1 MVPAL
6 PDVLPL
12 RPYLREMVWGGRR
25 LAELYGKPLPPDK
38 PIGESF
44 EVSAFPERDS
54 TVASGPLEG
63 EPLGR
68 LVAEHGEALVGRAT
82 VERYG
87 REFPLLIKLIDAQ
100 QDLSVQV
107 HPDDAYARDRKLG
120 TFGKSEAW
128 YVVHS
133 DGGRVALG
141 LREGVGRPELVQ
153 AIRAGAVE
161 EAVQFHDVAPGDV
174 VSLPPGTVHALC
186 RGVMV
191 YEVQQSSDITF
202 RLYDYGRLGLDGK
215 PRQLHRSEALE
226 VIDFGAGPRRPEP
239 AGEMGE
245 RTCLVEDRHYRLDGG
260 RLKGAVQVEAGETF
274 AALTVTAGR
283 MQVTGGDGA
292 SCTLGAGDSAL
303 VPAGHSVALAPA
315 DGSGTADYLLA
326 FPGRG

>member
-1 MVPAL
+1 MTSVL

-12 RPYLREMVWGGRR
+12 RAYLRETVWGGRR
-25 LAELYGKPLPPDK
+25 LAELYNKPLPPHQ

-44 EVSAFPERDS
+44 EVSALPERDS
-54 TVASGPLEG
+54 VVASGPLEG
-63 EPLGR
+63 QPLGQ
-68 LVAEHGEALVGRAT
+68 VVSQYSEALVGATT

-87 REFPLLIKLIDAQ
+87 REFPLLIKIIDAA

-107 HPDDAYARDRKLG
+107 HPDDRYARDRKLG
-120 TFGKSEAW
+120 TFGKMEAW

-141 LREGVGRPELVQ
+141 LEDGVGRAELVR
-153 AIRAGAVE
+153 AIREGTVE
-161 EAVQFHDVAPGDV
+161 EAVRFHSVAPGDV

-215 PRQLHRSEALE
+215 PRELHTEEALE
-226 VIDFGAGPRRPEP
+226 VIDFETGPRQPEP
-239 AGEMGE
+239 AGHLGQ
-245 RTCLVEDRHYRLDGG
+245 RACVVEDQHYRLDGG
-260 RLKGAVQVEAGETF
+260 HLSEEITVEAGETF
-274 AALTVTAGR
+274 AALTITQGSV
-283 MQVTGGDGA
+283 QVKGADGTT
-292 SCTLGAGDSAL
+292 CDLGIGDSAL
-303 VPAGHSVALAPA
+303 IPAGRSVSVAPGA
-315 DGSGTADYLLA
+315 GQSADYLLA